1 MTHYDIS
8 KLEHLERK
16 TEWKK
21 NYAYHAA
28 VNQLLMLPVL
38 LITGGSLTFFLLQS
52 RQLHSIYGLIASIAI
67 LTGIL
72 LFVLIARRGK
82 KQVLANISQKQ
93 VCLAKILKSNAHSQ
107 VYYGIFSTNDT
118 RWDTALLQ
126 HISDRVINI
135 SADTNNPDNQTVA
148 QLLESS
154 LITVGMRSQSL
165 PTSFTGGHEIYV
177 KPFDFSNMD
186 KAAYDY
192 IQHRNGIFPVLYV
205 NHTYVPVVLRDYIIA
220 LDK

>member
-1 MTHYDIS
+1 MTHYDVT

-16 TEWKK
+16 TEWKE
-21 NYAYHAA
+21 NYAYHTA
-28 VNQLLMLPVL
+28 VNKLLILPVL
-38 LITGGSLTFFLLQS
+38 LIAGGGLTLFLLQA
-52 RQLHSIYGLIASIAI
+52 RQLQSSYGLIASMAI

-72 LFVLIARRGK
+72 LFVLINGRGK
-82 KQVLANISQKQ
+82 KQVLSNISQKP
-93 VCLAKILKSNAHSQ
+93 VCLAKIVKGNAHSQ
-107 VYYGIFSTNDT
+107 VYYGIFSTSDT

-135 SADTNNPDNQTVA
+135 PSNTSNPDDQTVA
-148 QLLESS
+148 LLLRPS
-154 LITVGMRSQSL
+154 LITDGMPSQSL
-165 PTSFTGGHEIYV
+165 PSSFTGGHEIYL

-192 IQHRNGIFPVLYV
+192 IQHRNGVFPVLYV
-205 NHTYVPVVLRDYIIA
+205 NHNYVPVILRDYIIA